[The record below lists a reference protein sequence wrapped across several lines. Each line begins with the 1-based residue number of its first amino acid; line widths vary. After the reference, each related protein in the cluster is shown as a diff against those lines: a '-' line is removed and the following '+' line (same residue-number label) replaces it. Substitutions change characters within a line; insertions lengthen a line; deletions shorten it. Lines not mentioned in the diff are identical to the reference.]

1 MGRRP
6 NLSRSD
12 NGRLN
17 ITLDEG
23 LWPDRPEPVGS
34 GIEDGPAAL
43 PVAKRQRPRRRKPR
57 RLSASPLICIV
68 SPELGDQDLVAD
80 GVSDADI
87 LLSKATGGCHDRS
100 SAAYVSVWNV
110 QK

>member
-23 LWPDRPEPVGS
+23 LWPDHPELVEG
-34 GIEDGPAAL
+34 
-43 PVAKRQRPRRRKPR
+43 RKP
-57 RLSASPLICIV
+57 
-68 SPELGDQDLVAD
+68 
-80 GVSDADI
+80 
-87 LLSKATGGCHDRS
+87 
-100 SAAYVSVWNV
+100 
-110 QK
+110 